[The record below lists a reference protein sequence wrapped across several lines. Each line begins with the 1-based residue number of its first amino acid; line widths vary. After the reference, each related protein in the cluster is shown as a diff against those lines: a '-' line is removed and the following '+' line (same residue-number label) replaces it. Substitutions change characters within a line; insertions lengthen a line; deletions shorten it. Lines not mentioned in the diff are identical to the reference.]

1 MAVEPR
7 LVLVL
12 AHLSTTAANHR
23 RIVDLSY
30 SWLILCIV
38 SWYLAC
44 MSFILGRSSSP
55 ALARPRGYHITYL
68 SMAMVD
74 QFLSPYTRYSRCRS
88 LPSVHCLY
96 SPHHP
101 LHGRQLVFPSSHWVP
116 EFNYLNTMVGPLP
129 QSHQQIDGS
138 FRCLGAVH
146 DILRSCSDQGDQAD
160 QVLDELPSASLSS
173 AITNVT
179 PFVCR
184 CRRSPSS
191 WSTL

>member
-1 MAVEPR
+1 
-7 LVLVL
+7 
-12 AHLSTTAANHR
+12 
-23 RIVDLSY
+23 
-30 SWLILCIV
+30 
-38 SWYLAC
+38 

-68 SMAMVD
+68 SMPMVD
-74 QFLSPYTRYSRCRS
+74 QFLSPYTRYSRCWS

-96 SPHHP
+96 SRHHP

-146 DILRSCSDQGDQAD
+146 DILRSCSDQGDQAG
-160 QVLDELPSASLSS
+160 QGLDELPTASLSS
-173 AITNVT
+173 ANNNVT
-179 PFVCR
+179 PLCLRMSAITLFLVNPVMPSVLGACQRNCLTKPQLQTTAGRFHVFHNR
-184 CRRSPSS
+184 C
-191 WSTL
+191 